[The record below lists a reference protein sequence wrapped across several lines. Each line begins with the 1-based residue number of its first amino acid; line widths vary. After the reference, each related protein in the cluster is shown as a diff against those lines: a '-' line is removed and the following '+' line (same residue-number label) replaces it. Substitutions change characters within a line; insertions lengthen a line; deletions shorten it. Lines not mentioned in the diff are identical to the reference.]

1 MGHEQIFPW
10 EEFLERYLIY
20 HEEFMFIYREIEYHF
35 AFSADDKGN
44 MVAELNV
51 GTQEIGYDCYEYK
64 SPQELLNKA
73 RINGF
78 SIKELWDEFE

>member
-20 HEEFMFIYREIEYHF
+20 HEEFMFIYHGREYHF
-35 AFSADDKGN
+35 AFSDDNKGN

-51 GTQEIGYDCYEYK
+51 GTQDTGYNSYSYK
-64 SPQELLNKA
+64 SPQELLQKA
-73 RINGF
+73 KIEGF
-78 SIKELWDEFE
+78 TIKELWDEFE